1 MRDSR
6 VWPACVVV
14 AIACAGVSIRAA
26 AQAAPPASTAQG
38 LQLLHRMQDALGGAE
53 RIAAIRDFEETVDAR
68 TWNPDGT
75 PLGHVRKRTRWMRDP
90 NVIRLDQVGP
100 RDTYVLFYDGS
111 ASSGW
116 EILPDRGGSDPLRTT
131 GKAIDLAGGEL
142 RFAQSYL
149 SGFQFNQ
156 WLADRVAGFTVSS
169 PAPNV
174 LRIAHGDNADDFT
187 LDSTTA
193 LPLKSS
199 GISLANPD
207 PSSSQR
213 DALRSVDH
221 RRRCSLSDTARQ
233 LSRGT
238 QAGRDHRIGYSNQ
251 HRAFARAARAS
262 TFRLHARRPSALGS
276 QAGSSPPVST
286 HAHRRSATSSDRTVS
301 VHTPARPSR
310 DAHRRADPG

>member
-1 MRDSR
+1 
-6 VWPACVVV
+6 
-14 AIACAGVSIRAA
+14 
-26 AQAAPPASTAQG
+26 
-38 LQLLHRMQDALGGAE
+38 
-53 RIAAIRDFEETVDAR
+53 
-68 TWNPDGT
+68 
-75 PLGHVRKRTRWMRDP
+75 MRDP

-116 EILPDRGGSDPLRTT
+116 EILPDTGGSDPLRTT

-174 LRIAHGDNADDFT
+174 LRIAHGNNADDFT

-207 PSSSQR
+207 RPVRREMHYEAWTTSPGFAFRRGAATISRDSSWARSPDRLFESTSGFRQSSSGVN
-213 DALRSVDH
+213 LPTS
-221 RRRCSLSDTARQ
+221 CPTSL
-233 LSRGT
+233 GPKV
-238 QAGRDHRIGYSNQ
+238 
-251 HRAFARAARAS
+251 AS
-262 TFRLHARRPSALGS
+262 GFLAS
-276 QAGSSPPVST
+276 VST

>member
-1 MRDSR
+1 MRCCGDCLCR
-6 VWPACVVV
+6 
-14 AIACAGVSIRAA
+14 VSIRAA

-116 EILPDRGGSDPLRTT
+116 EILPDRGGSDPLRST
-131 GKAIDLAGGEL
+131 
-142 RFAQSYL
+142 
-149 SGFQFNQ
+149 SGFRQSSSGVN
-156 WLADRVAGFTVSS
+156 LPTSCPTSLGPRVASGF
-169 PAPNV
+169 
-174 LRIAHGDNADDFT
+174 
-187 LDSTTA
+187 
-193 LPLKSS
+193 
-199 GISLANPD
+199 LA
-207 PSSSQR
+207 S
-213 DALRSVDH
+213 
-221 RRRCSLSDTARQ
+221 
-233 LSRGT
+233 
-238 QAGRDHRIGYSNQ
+238 
-251 HRAFARAARAS
+251 
-262 TFRLHARRPSALGS
+262 
-276 QAGSSPPVST
+276 VST

-301 VHTPARPSR
+301 LHAPARPSR

>member
-14 AIACAGVSIRAA
+14 AIAWAGVSIRAA

-207 PSSSQR
+207 RPVRREMHYEAWTTVAGVHFPTRRVNYLEGLKLGEITGWAIRINIGLSPEQLGRQPS
-213 DALRSVDH
+213 DLMPDVP
-221 RRRCSLSDTARQ
+221 
-233 LSRGT
+233 
-238 QAGRDHRIGYSNQ
+238 
-251 HRAFARAARAS
+251 
-262 TFRLHARRPSALGS
+262 RP
-276 QAGSSPPVST
+276 
-286 HAHRRSATSSDRTVS
+286 
-301 VHTPARPSR
+301 
-310 DAHRRADPG
+310 